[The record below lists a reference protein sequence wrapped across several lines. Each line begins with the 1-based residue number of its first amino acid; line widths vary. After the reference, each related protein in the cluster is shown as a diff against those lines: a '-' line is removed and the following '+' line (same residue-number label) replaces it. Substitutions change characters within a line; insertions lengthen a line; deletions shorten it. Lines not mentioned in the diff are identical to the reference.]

1 LLKKLFVRKDFIE
14 FGEILSMIGWGEFA
28 LIIVLAVILLGPD
41 NLTDIARKLGR
52 LYAEYNRAKR
62 RLELEIKYGIPIDD
76 RMIREVDIYN
86 EKQKVVK

>member
-1 LLKKLFVRKDFIE
+1 
-14 FGEILSMIGWGEFA
+14 MIGWGEFA

-62 RLELEIKYGIPIDD
+62 KLELEIKYGIPIDD